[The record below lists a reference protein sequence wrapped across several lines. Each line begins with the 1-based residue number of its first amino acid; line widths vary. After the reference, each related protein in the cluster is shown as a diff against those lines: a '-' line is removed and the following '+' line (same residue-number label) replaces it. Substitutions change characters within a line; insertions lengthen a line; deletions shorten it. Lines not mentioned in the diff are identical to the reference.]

1 MGARAWLVFLDF
13 FQDRTRSCRVVKLG
27 RYFSCSSIL
36 RRQKSWAA
44 CFVIPSDSR
53 IWAHFGPDT
62 ATSFGVN
69 DPEDCIAGA
78 YRRTGVRAR

>member
-36 RRQKSWAA
+36 RRYKSWAA

-69 DPEDCIAGA
+69 DAEDCIAGA